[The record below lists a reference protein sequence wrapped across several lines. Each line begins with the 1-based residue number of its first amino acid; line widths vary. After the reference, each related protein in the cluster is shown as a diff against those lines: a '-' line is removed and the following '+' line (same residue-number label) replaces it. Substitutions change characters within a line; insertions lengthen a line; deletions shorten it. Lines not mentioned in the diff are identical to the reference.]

1 VNLSHRDCPESKETC
16 TALLYFH
23 VHCVPVIIQCFMISA
38 HWDVPVHS
46 PQFLYAIYIS
56 YYKFELKREISRT
69 MTFCLCYA
77 NTFIERY
84 EKTLTDFT
92 QFAFSVRRKV
102 QIKPLMDAIFYTDRE
117 SLSDRWVLSNTLMK
131 TIYLKC
137 FANKLHH

>member
-1 VNLSHRDCPESKETC
+1 MCQ
-16 TALLYFH
+16 F
-23 VHCVPVIIQCFMISA
+23 I
-38 HWDVPVHS
+38 VHS
-46 PQFLYAIYIS
+46 FCTQFTFHTN
-56 YYKFELKREISRT
+56 KFELKREISRT

-117 SLSDRWVLSNTLMK
+117 SLSDR
-131 TIYLKC
+131 
-137 FANKLHH
+137 